1 MIQIMNKLK
10 AFLLLGLICVIL
22 AGCSNVFAKKDY
34 YDTNKI
40 AAVEDRYAKKNSAS
54 NSNDSG
60 YSLNV
65 EEFNGRE
72 TVWTKTLEKSEDF
85 NVEVK
90 LSLAEGIV
98 KIVHVDEM
106 GNVTTIIECTPDNCV
121 DTMKPVSLG
130 SGINRIKVVGYR
142 CRHIELKLSLL
153 NVD

>member
-1 MIQIMNKLK
+1 MNKLK

-121 DTMKPVSLG
+121 ENTMKTVSLG
-130 SGINRIKVVGYR
+130 NGINRIKVVGYR
-142 CRHIELKLSLL
+142 CRNIELKLSLL

>member
-1 MIQIMNKLK
+1 MNKLK

-60 YSLNV
+60 YLLNV

-121 DTMKPVSLG
+121 ENTMKTVSLG
-130 SGINRIKVVGYR
+130 NGINRIKVVGYR
-142 CRHIELKLSLL
+142 CRNIELKLSLL

>member
-1 MIQIMNKLK
+1 MNKLK

-54 NSNDSG
+54 NSNNSG

-98 KIVHVDEM
+98 KIVHVDKM

-121 DTMKPVSLG
+121 ENTMKTVSLG

-142 CRHIELKLSLL
+142 CRNIELKLSLL
-153 NVD
+153 NAD

>member
-1 MIQIMNKLK
+1 MNKLK

-72 TVWTKTLEKSEDF
+72 TVWTLFGLILIYNLWLLIKKVTPVYSVAF
-85 NVEVK
+85 NK
-90 LSLAEGIV
+90 
-98 KIVHVDEM
+98 
-106 GNVTTIIECTPDNCV
+106 N
-121 DTMKPVSLG
+121 
-130 SGINRIKVVGYR
+130 
-142 CRHIELKLSLL
+142 
-153 NVD
+153 

>member
-1 MIQIMNKLK
+1 MNKLK

-40 AAVEDRYAKKNSAS
+40 AAVEDRYAKRNSAS
-54 NSNDSG
+54 NSNASG
-60 YSLNV
+60 YLLNV

-72 TVWTKTLEKSEDF
+72 TVWTKTLEKSEDI
-85 NVEVK
+85 NVEIK
-90 LSLAEGIV
+90 LSLTEGIV

-121 DTMKPVSLG
+121 ENTMKTVSLG

-142 CRHIELKLSLL
+142 CRNIELKLSLL
-153 NVD
+153 SAD